1 MVGKEKIAEEK
12 PVSRID
18 LSTLLNN
25 IIREE
30 LVEILQT
37 LVGNDE
43 VQTIK
48 FLLQN
53 TSLETE
59 RKNADTPSFVSQ
71 QGDEL
76 TSVIFNIILNIRSKI
91 MLRT

>member
-30 LVEILQT
+30 LVEIL
-37 LVGNDE
+37 
-43 VQTIK
+43 
-48 FLLQN
+48 
-53 TSLETE
+53 
-59 RKNADTPSFVSQ
+59 
-71 QGDEL
+71 
-76 TSVIFNIILNIRSKI
+76 
-91 MLRT
+91 